1 MMRLDERA
9 ALRSTLTTTMQANDG
24 ALSTA
29 TARRI
34 ATHYAIGLRTVQREA
49 AQLTSSAHTSPVT
62 AADPFLNPVEP
73 QAPDD
78 TPATDPLSTT
88 NTEGPWWDS
97 EDATGEVLAALA
109 GGVTTAAAWRQLR
122 ADGVV
127 SCGYPSFTR
136 QLRKHLPPA
145 VHGGLTSPGK
155 DKGREGY
162 LKASLY
168 CTLETGPRNTRWQ
181 ADCLEVPVRVLL
193 PNGSVAES
201 VWLIAF
207 IDEATRVLTAWSMTV
222 GRPCGEDVRAT
233 LAAGVASHLDSAGNI
248 IGGLPQSIM
257 WDNGR
262 EFLND
267 AVTFTC
273 IALGI
278 APTPAPPKSGWRKGK
293 IERFFRTIEDMFLSS
308 LPGAVHG
315 PKTFTGSRPWRGE
328 NRDLHSFEGLRGLT
342 AEWIERY
349 NTEHSHSSIGST
361 PIAKWNADPTVLRL
375 PDPEQLHPLMLVV
388 PSTRVV
394 AKDGVSYANLKW
406 LAPEMRM
413 LRRRRVEIRV
423 LPGEVTRIHGFD
435 PRTGEYLFTAAPA
448 AQLNPEQRREL
459 IRARNED
466 YATIRTALDAGTA
479 RRQEDALIRQ
489 VLDDEATAL
498 TAAPAAPVHDPVEVG
513 LVADEA
519 SDEVGP
525 DEWPELNLDDLIHD
539 DAEDIP

>member
-1 MMRLDERA
+1 MLRLDQRA
-9 ALRSTLTTTMQANDG
+9 ALRSTLTTTMHANEG
-24 ALSTA
+24 ALHTA
-29 TARRI
+29 TARSI
-34 ATHYAIGLRTVQREA
+34 ATHYGIGLRTVEREA
-49 AQLTSSAHTSPVT
+49 ARLR
-62 AADPFLNPVEP
+62 AALITPLAQVDPFLH
-73 QAPDD
+73 QAGAGALAEGVVGRL
-78 TPATDPLSTT
+78 PATAT
-88 NTEGPWWDS
+88 GVPWWNDD
-97 EDATGEVLAALA
+97 EATREVLAALA
-109 GGVTTAAAWRQLR
+109 GAVTTAAAWRQLC

-136 QLRKHLPPA
+136 QLKKHLPPA
-145 VHGGLTSPGK
+145 VHAGLTSPGR

-162 LKASLY
+162 LNASLY
-168 CTLETGPRNTRWQ
+168 CTLDTGHRNTRWQ

-222 GRPCGEDVRAT
+222 GRPGGEDVRAT
-233 LAAGVASHLDSAGNI
+233 LAAGVASHLDSAGNV
-248 IGGLPQSIM
+248 IGGLPQAVM

-267 AVTFTC
+267 AVTHTC

-315 PKTFTGSRPWRGE
+315 PRTFTGRRPWRGE
-328 NRDLHSFEGLRGLT
+328 DRDLHSFEGLRGLT

-349 NTEHSHSSIGST
+349 NTEHQHSSIGST
-361 PIAKWNADPTVLRL
+361 PIAKWNADPTALRL
-375 PDPEQLHPLMLVV
+375 PEPEQLHPLMLVV
-388 PSTRVV
+388 PATRVV
-394 AKDGVSYANLKW
+394 AKDGVSYANIKW

-423 LPGEVTRIHGFD
+423 LPGEATRIHGFD
-435 PRTGEYLFTAAPA
+435 PRTGEYLFTAGPA
-448 AQLNPEQRREL
+448 AQLSVEQRREL

-466 YATIRTALDAGTA
+466 YDTIRAALDAGTM

-489 VLDDEATAL
+489 VLDDEAAAL
-498 TAAPAAPVHDPVEVG
+498 TAAPTPPANEPNVDLEPPCDAPREEP
-513 LVADEA
+513 
-519 SDEVGP
+519 GP
-525 DEWPELNLDDLIHD
+525 DEWPDLNLDDLVND
-539 DAEDIP
+539 PEDLP